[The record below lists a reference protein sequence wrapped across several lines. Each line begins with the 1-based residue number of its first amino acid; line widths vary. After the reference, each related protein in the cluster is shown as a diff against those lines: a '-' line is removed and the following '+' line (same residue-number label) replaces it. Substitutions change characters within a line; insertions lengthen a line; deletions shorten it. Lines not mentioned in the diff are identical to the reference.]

1 MSNVQRSIYLLGLLL
16 VIASLAQAGIK
27 GTGIAL
33 EVCPAYPARVLAV
46 VIASSV
52 DLTHTM
58 RLAKDLALYRG

>member
-33 EVCPAYPARVLAV
+33 EAELAQRIEEPMKIDDSDKGKGGV
-46 VIASSV
+46 ERKVHL
-52 DLTHTM
+52 DG
-58 RLAKDLALYRG
+58 R